1 VLKKKHDSKN
11 MVKKPKLKRCNSQEF
26 KRIDLS
32 DFYLD
37 DDPLVSGPSPSP
49 LVDTGSRHII
59 AIATH
64 Q

>member
-1 VLKKKHDSKN
+1 MLKRKRDSRN
-11 MVKKPKLKRCNSQEF
+11 MLKKPKLKRCNSQEF

-32 DFYLD
+32 DFYHD
-37 DDPLVSGPSPSP
+37 DDPLVSGPPSP

-59 AIATH
+59 AIATR